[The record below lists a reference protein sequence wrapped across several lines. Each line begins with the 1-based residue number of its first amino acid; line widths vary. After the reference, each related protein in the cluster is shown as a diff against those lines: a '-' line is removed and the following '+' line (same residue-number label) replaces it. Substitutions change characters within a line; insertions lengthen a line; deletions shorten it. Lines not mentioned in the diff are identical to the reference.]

1 MPEFTEQPVSF
12 LVVGGRVVDPA
23 SGRDEGTD
31 LLIVDGLISEV
42 GPGLAAAYP
51 NVGQVEAAGLLVTPG
66 FVDLHT
72 HLRTPGQSHKETV
85 ATGTAAA
92 AAGGYTTIVQMP
104 NTEPPF
110 DTPDRLIGASHHART
125 EGIVRVLT
133 AGTITKVRAGR
144 AVAPIAELAEAG
156 AVAITDDGDFVADTH
171 VMRAAY
177 ELAATVGI
185 PVSQHCE
192 AQSLVGSGFAHLG
205 DVSRQL
211 GISGRPASGEDAAV
225 ARDIALVASSGG
237 HAHIQ
242 HLSSAGA
249 VALVRTAKI
258 RGVHVTAEVTP
269 HHLVLTD
276 QALLNP
282 RDGHPYDTL
291 AKCNPPLRTSI
302 DVAACVEALADGT
315 IDAIATD
322 HAPHAANEKQT
333 TLEAAPSGII
343 GLETAFSVGLQLVN
357 AGHLD
362 LSTLIHRLTAG
373 PVAAWALD
381 KRTKLNGLGSLAP
394 GAPADIT
401 FIDLDAVWTVSR
413 ETLHSR
419 SENTPFLGQQLRGRV
434 VATIAAGQLVYEL
447 VAPESLTDAQPE
459 DEHAGGERPGDE
471 YPAED
476 QTDE

>member
-1 MPEFTEQPVSF
+1 MPESAQQPVSF

-23 SGRDEGTD
+23 SGRDEVAD
-31 LLIVDGLISEV
+31 LLIVDGRISEV
-42 GPGLAAAYP
+42 GPGIAAAHP
-51 NVGQVEAAGLLVTPG
+51 DVGQVEATGLLVTPG

-72 HLRTPGQSHKETV
+72 HLRTPGQSHKETI
-85 ATGTAAA
+85 ASGTAAA

-104 NTEPPF
+104 NTQPPF
-110 DTPDRLIGASHHART
+110 DTPDRLIGATHHAQN

-133 AGTITKVRAGR
+133 AGTITVDRAGR
-144 AVAPIAELAEAG
+144 EVAPIAELVAAG
-156 AVAITDDGDFVADTH
+156 AVAISDDGDFVDDAL

-177 ELAATVGI
+177 ELAAELGV

-192 AQSLVGSGFAHLG
+192 SPALVSSGFAHLG

-211 GISGRPASGEDAAV
+211 GIPGRPASGEDAAV
-225 ARDIALVASSGG
+225 ARDIALADITGG

-249 VALVRTAKI
+249 VMLVRAAKS
-258 RGVHVTAEVTP
+258 RGIHVTAEVTP

-276 QALLNP
+276 QALLSP
-282 RDGHPYDTL
+282 RDNHPYDTL
-291 AKCNPPLRTSI
+291 AKCNPPLRTAF
-302 DVAACVEALADGT
+302 DVAVCVEALADGT

-333 TLEAAPSGII
+333 TLEAAPPGMI
-343 GLETAFSVGLQLVN
+343 GLETAFSVGLQLVD

-381 KRTKLNGLGSLAP
+381 KRTKLDGLGSLAS
-394 GAPADIT
+394 GAPADIA
-401 FIDLDAVWTVSR
+401 FMDLDATWTVSR

-434 VATIAAGQLVYEL
+434 VATIAAGHLVYEL
-447 VAPESLTDAQPE
+447 ADPEPPA
-459 DEHAGGERPGDE
+459 DEPPADDSPDDEQAGE
-471 YPAED
+471 
-476 QTDE
+476 